1 MVDPLRKLLRKGQ
14 NWEWDDQQNC
24 AFKLLKESLE
34 DTKTITY
41 WKQFKKNRVT
51 IDAQSFALGARLE
64 QKLEHSEVFKIVS
77 YASWS
82 LTEVEIRYFQTEHEA
97 VAAVWGC
104 DFRIFLLG
112 INFELFSN
120 YKELLQIYSRTSKPS
135 ARIERWFL
143 LLQQF
148 YFEIKY
154 KKGTENLADALE
166 AFYTKRH

>member
-1 MVDPLRKLLRKGQ
+1 MGWSTKL
-14 NWEWDDQQNC
+14 C
-24 AFKLLKESLE
+24 LE

-41 WKQFKKNRVT
+41 WKQFKKSRVT
-51 IDAQSFALGARLE
+51 IDAQPFALGAILE
-64 QKLEHSEVFKIVS
+64 QKLEHS
-77 YASWS
+77 SWL

-112 INFELFSN
+112 INFELFTN

>member
-1 MVDPLRKLLRKGQ
+1 M
-14 NWEWDDQQNC
+14 
-24 AFKLLKESLE
+24 
-34 DTKTITY
+34 
-41 WKQFKKNRVT
+41 T
-51 IDAQSFALGARLE
+51 IDAQSFALGTILE
-64 QKLEHSEVFKIVS
+64 QKLEHSEIVS

-148 YFEIKY
+148 YFEVKY

-166 AFYTKRH
+166 TFYTKRH